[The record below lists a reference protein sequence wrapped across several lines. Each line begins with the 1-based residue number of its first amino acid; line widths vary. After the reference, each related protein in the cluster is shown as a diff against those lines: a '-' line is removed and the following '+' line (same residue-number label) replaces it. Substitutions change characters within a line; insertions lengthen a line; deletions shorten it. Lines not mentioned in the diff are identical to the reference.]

1 MKKMKFICASL
12 LITASGMA
20 IAAPQEAADR
30 EASEY
35 INRTSM
41 SKKQIID
48 ALVDDKFDKRV
59 AELAVAKAERE
70 WGGPAIWNDKATE
83 SAETQM
89 SSKKLS
95 CPELLSELVQR
106 QKFTTAQANHAAKTT
121 KVCQ

>member
-1 MKKMKFICASL
+1 MNSHATQVIDVLGGTSL
-12 LITASGMA
+12 
-20 IAAPQEAADR
+20 
-30 EASEY
+30 
-35 INRTSM
+35 

-83 SAETQM
+83 SAETEM

-106 QKFTTAQANHAAKTT
+106 QKFTTTQANHAAKTA